1 MKFNDYYPT
10 VLREIEETL
19 GEIDQTKI
27 TYFLKQ
33 IMDAQRVFIVGVGRT
48 GLVMRCFAMRLM
60 HLGIKVQILGDIT
73 TTAISKND
81 LLLIGSGSGETSSLL
96 SIAKKANNL
105 GAKTYLVTINPD
117 SSIGTLVQ
125 TCLKIPAPSPKL
137 SHKHEKT
144 SIQPMGSLFEQTLLL
159 TLECI
164 AGMIMQEKKMDSD
177 SMFMNHA
184 NLE

>member
-73 TTAISKND
+73 TTAVSKND
-81 LLLIGSGSGETSSLL
+81 LLLIGSGSGETGSLV
-96 SIAKKANNL
+96 SIATKAHNL
-105 GAKTYLVTINPD
+105 GVHILLITINPD
-117 SSIGTLVQ
+117 SSIGNMAQ
-125 TCLKIPAPSPKL
+125 ECLKIPAPSPKL
-137 SHKHEKT
+137 THKQDKT

-164 AGMIMQEKKMDSD
+164 AGMIMQEKNIDAD

>member
-1 MKFNDYYPT
+1 MTFNDYYPT

-19 GEIDQTKI
+19 GDIDQTNI

-33 IMDAQRVFIVGVGRT
+33 IMDAQRIFIAGVGRT

-73 TTAISKND
+73 TTAVSKND
-81 LLLIGSGSGETSSLL
+81 LLLIGSGSGETGSLV
-96 SIAKKANNL
+96 SIARKADNL
-105 GAKTYLVTINPD
+105 GVHTLLITINPD
-117 SSIGTLVQ
+117 SSIGNLAHAS
-125 TCLKIPAPSPKL
+125 LKIPAPSPKL
-137 SHKHEKT
+137 SHKHEKS
-144 SIQPMGSLFEQTLLL
+144 SIQPMGSLFEQALLL

-164 AGMIMQEKKMDSD
+164 AGMIMQEKKLDSD
-177 SMFMNHA
+177 SMFVNHA

>member
-1 MKFNDYYPT
+1 MNFNDYYPT
-10 VLREIEETL
+10 VLREIKKTL
-19 GEIDQTKI
+19 GDIDQKNI
-27 TYFLKQ
+27 TSLINQ
-33 IMDAQRVFIVGVGRT
+33 IMDAPRIFIAGVGRT

-60 HLGIKVQILGDIT
+60 HLGFKVQILGDIT

-81 LLLIGSGSGETSSLL
+81 LLLIGSGSGETGSLL

-105 GAKTYLVTINPD
+105 GVKTYLITINPD
-117 SSIGTLVQ
+117 SSIGKLTQ
-125 TCLKIPAPSPKL
+125 ECLKIPAPSPKL
-137 SHKHEKT
+137 RHKHEKA

-164 AGMIMQEKKMDSD
+164 AGMIMQEKKLNSD
-177 SMFMNHA
+177 SMFVNHA